1 MKEGRYVFVSVLYVG
16 FDAGE
21 HSRGGDGSAKTS
33 CKGYKW
39 LLFTR
44 HYPARCFRTFC
55 AEIPSFS
62 ARNRIFLRFLCIAKR
77 VAGHGVSSNY
87 KFLVGIPLSKVDE
100 ESGGVGFCTEVFGR
114 DMDERG
120 RGPCG
125 GFGGGHVGISQR
137 GL

>member
-21 HSRGGDGSAKTS
+21 HSRGGDGSVKTS
-33 CKGYKW
+33 CKGYK
-39 LLFTR
+39 
-44 HYPARCFRTFC
+44 
-55 AEIPSFS
+55 
-62 ARNRIFLRFLCIAKR
+62 
-77 VAGHGVSSNY
+77 
-87 KFLVGIPLSKVDE
+87 FLVGIPHGKVDE